1 VQANNNTS
9 LKEISTRVLGQE
21 AILCKE
27 GNCIGTM
34 KKRSV
39 SKKSSHHWLPSI
51 HEDYCGT
58 RHHKSRHCWNIAN
71 YMAAIVKE
79 DGCNSGLLV
88 AANNHCLM
96 SKFGKFGKFG
106 SHHC

>member
-1 VQANNNTS
+1 MRPSFSSLSSAFFVCPSRVSRDSLGKGFMQVGAQKVHANNNTS

-51 HEDYCGT
+51 HEDYCGP
-58 RHHKSRHCWNIAN
+58 RHHKSRH
-71 YMAAIVKE
+71 
-79 DGCNSGLLV
+79 
-88 AANNHCLM
+88 H
-96 SKFGKFGKFG
+96 
-106 SHHC
+106 

>member
-1 VQANNNTS
+1 MWVLSSLHTANNNTS

-51 HEDYCGT
+51 HEDYCGP
-58 RHHKSRHCWNIAN
+58 RHHKSRH
-71 YMAAIVKE
+71 
-79 DGCNSGLLV
+79 
-88 AANNHCLM
+88 H
-96 SKFGKFGKFG
+96 
-106 SHHC
+106 